1 MSVNIVGNRARNSI
15 GVLLEGYDN
24 TMSNMRIA
32 DVQTGVRLTGSG
44 NLMTNLHPLYTNPKD
59 LYAGG
64 VGFEDNG
71 SNNSYNRC
79 YSDHFSTGF
88 LFGKSGDGAVMD
100 ACIAFW
106 YAPSK
111 GRRHTAVKCE
121 GRLRAQIANMQ
132 IGFRGAEAVNTVLEV
147 GEKGGGGYLRDPR
160 INIGL
165 VRKDDTVFRDY
176 LQGVVHAP

>member
-1 MSVNIVGNRARNSI
+1 MLSMVVIAGAAKPKKKPV
-15 GVLLEGYDN
+15 VETWPDN
-24 TMSNMRIA
+24 T
-32 DVQTGVRLTGSG
+32 
-44 NLMTNLHPLYTNPKD
+44 
-59 LYAGG
+59 
-64 VGFEDNG
+64 
-71 SNNSYNRC
+71 
-79 YSDHFSTGF
+79 
-88 LFGKSGDGAVMD
+88 VMD

-147 GEKGGGGYLRDPR
+147 GEKGGDGYLRDPR

-165 VRKDDTVFRDY
+165 VRKDDTVYKDY

>member
-1 MSVNIVGNRARNSI
+1 MW
-15 GVLLEGYDN
+15 GVSMALTNLQL
-24 TMSNMRIA
+24 A
-32 DVQTGVRLTGSG
+32 DAFAKRDIHVYG
-44 NLMTNLHPLYTNPKD
+44 NLSNL
-59 LYAGG
+59 
-64 VGFEDNG
+64 
-71 SNNSYNRC
+71 
-79 YSDHFSTGF
+79 
-88 LFGKSGDGAVMD
+88 MD

-147 GEKGGGGYLRDPR
+147 GEKGGCGYLRDPR